1 MIKPWLLLQIFLP
14 PSFVYRGNCSS
25 AALHFSLL
33 SPRTD
38 CLCISPELYSEQA
51 SIHLTLFAIK
61 DNATLANLLYRTNLE
76 REQMQQRESLFC
88 SLSVVQDNISEKRRG
103 ISSAKHAAPV
113 KSFCWL
119 CCIWLLMGNSIFRAR
134 CSGTTYRSKVSI
146 FAYGSIWLIID
157 LFVYVSHRCVCSSWS
172 APLSSNR
179 LPWAHCLRGENNAN
193 AFVTHF
199 ASNRT
204 QFLCLLFSSPKE
216 SIKLRGRSWK
226 WMLCRRNKCNTI
238 VIMIH
243 GRHFGLGL

>member
-1 MIKPWLLLQIFLP
+1 MEAIAPQLFCSL
-14 PSFVYRGNCSS
+14 PSFHLQRIVCVPAPN
-25 AALHFSLL
+25 F
-33 SPRTD
+33 
-38 CLCISPELYSEQA
+38 IA
-51 SIHLTLFAIK
+51 SIHLGLFAIH
-61 DNATLANLLYRTNLE
+61 DNATLANLLYRTKPE

-88 SLSVVQDNISEKRRG
+88 SLWAVRDNISEKRRG

-134 CSGTTYRSKVSI
+134 CSGTTHRSKVSI

-179 LPWAHCLRGENNAN
+179 LPGAHCLRGENNAH

-199 ASNRT
+199 ARNRT
-204 QFLCLLFSSPKE
+204 QFFSVPKG
-216 SIKLRGRSWK
+216 IYKTGR
-226 WMLCRRNKCNTI
+226 
-238 VIMIH
+238 
-243 GRHFGLGL
+243 